1 MAKDK
6 TFLIVG
12 GLAAVGLV
20 AYFLIFKPEPEPTPP
35 GEVAAEINS
44 FTISAQKDLNKK
56 ITLCKNGTGNFN
68 MGN

>member
-12 GLAAVGLV
+12 GLAAVGVV
-20 AYFLIFKPEPEPTPP
+20 AYFLIFKPKSEPTPPP

-44 FTISAQKDLNKK
+44 FTISA
-56 ITLCKNGTGNFN
+56 
-68 MGN
+68 